1 MRKHNFPLNVFIIFV
16 SIATTELSS
25 PNNRLTSQCHETKTM
40 TENIV
45 CCFDFHEELEMH
57 AIHILFLCVCVWI
70 VRWVRISYASIRS
83 GEWTKWCLCVSMSVF
98 LCIYIS
104 WSVKSMCK
112 FLSTNT
118 NERFHSLTNAKM
130 YMGNEKHLN
139 ECAKSISPPIHA
151 ENINTHWHKHNQQ

>member
-57 AIHILFLCVCVWI
+57 AIHILFLCVCVNSS
-70 VRWVRISYASIRS
+70 VSPHFVCFDSFGRMNKVVFMCEY
-83 GEWTKWCLCVSMSVF
+83 ECVFM
-98 LCIYIS
+98 
-104 WSVKSMCK
+104 
-112 FLSTNT
+112 
-118 NERFHSLTNAKM
+118 H
-130 YMGNEKHLN
+130 
-139 ECAKSISPPIHA
+139 IH
-151 ENINTHWHKHNQQ
+151 ILIG